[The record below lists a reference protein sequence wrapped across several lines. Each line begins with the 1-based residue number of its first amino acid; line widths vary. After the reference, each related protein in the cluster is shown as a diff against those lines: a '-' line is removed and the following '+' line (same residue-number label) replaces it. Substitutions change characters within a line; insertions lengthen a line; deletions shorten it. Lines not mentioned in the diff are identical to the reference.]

1 MATLSIASY
10 PKKFFTKDNIAMN
23 EPLKFTKMQGLGND
37 YVYVNGFS
45 QTVNDPAA
53 LAKRISD
60 RHFGIGSDGLVLI
73 LPSRT
78 QDVRMRMFNP
88 DGSEAEMC
96 GNAIRC
102 VGKYVHDHGISTK
115 DMLRVE
121 TGAGVKIVR
130 LIKEGGEV
138 CGATVDMG
146 EPILAPAD
154 IPAVLPEGAQGDRF
168 LSLPVTVDGKDYAVT
183 AVSMGNPHAVVFMD
197 GIDALDP
204 PVIGPKFENH
214 PLFPQRTNTEFV
226 EVVNEARVRMRV
238 WERGTG
244 ETLACGTGACAVAV
258 ASFLNGRTGRIV
270 EVELRGGLLRIK
282 WDETDGHVYM
292 TGPAATVYDGT
303 FYL

>member
-1 MATLSIASY
+1 MTILETRDLKKYYGSGDTQVKALDGVDLSIQ
-10 PKKFFTKDNIAMN
+10 
-23 EPLKFTKMQGLGND
+23 QGEFVAIVGTSGSGKSTLLHMLG
-37 YVYVNGFS
+37 G
-45 QTVNDPAA
+45 
-53 LAKRISD
+53 LD
-60 RHFGIGSDGLVLI
+60 RPTSG
-73 LPSRT
+73 T
-78 QDVRMRMFNP
+78 
-88 DGSEAEMC
+88 
-96 GNAIRC
+96 
-102 VGKYVHDHGISTK
+102 
-115 DMLRVE
+115 
-121 TGAGVKIVR
+121 
-130 LIKEGGEV
+130 
-138 CGATVDMG
+138 
-146 EPILAPAD
+146 
-154 IPAVLPEGAQGDRF
+154 
-168 LSLPVTVDGKDYAVT
+168 VTVDGKDYAVT

-197 GIDALDP
+197 GIDALDL